1 MQRLLLVTLG
11 CFWLFMTW
19 QLWRVE
25 YAGQKL
31 GAAVEISTVWDKI
44 RRAPDDSHLQ
54 IVHAPSG
61 QLLGELD
68 WEPTVLTENTSRVEG
83 QITHIDG
90 YELEGDNGVFL
101 LDADQGQV
109 RFDLELAMD
118 AASAWQTVR
127 IDVRKLDAESN
138 SDLFLGASATA
149 SNQVLTLG
157 LELQNFTNQI
167 QMPLEDMRD
176 PRKFSK
182 ALLALRGTGKIATIT
197 TLFAINKLLDEAN
210 LGSQLNFNFEL
221 PRKAHLD
228 RLPGVRSDI
237 KVYRVDFE
245 PFKGW
250 PASVFINPTGEI
262 LLMRLPQG
270 YELRNTHYY
279 GVARRRNP

>member
-54 IVHAPSG
+54 IVHVPSG
-61 QLLGELD
+61 QLFGELD
-68 WEPTVLTENTSRVEG
+68 WEPQVLTENTSRVEG
-83 QITHIDG
+83 QIMHIDS
-90 YELEGDNGVFL
+90 YELEVDNGVFL
-101 LDADQGQV
+101 LDDDQGQV
-109 RFDLELAMD
+109 RFNLELAMD
-118 AASAWQTVR
+118 AASVWQTVR
-127 IDVRKLDAESN
+127 IDIRKLDDQSKL
-138 SDLFLGASATA
+138 DLYLSAFASA
-149 SNQVLTLG
+149 SNQVLNLS
-157 LELQNFTNQI
+157 LELQNYTNQI

-182 ALLALRGTGKIATIT
+182 ALLALRGTGKLTTIT
-197 TLFAINKLLDEAN
+197 TIFAINKLLDEAN
-210 LGSQLNFNFEL
+210 LGSQLNFSFEL

-245 PFKGW
+245 PLKGW
-250 PASVFINPTGEI
+250 PASVYLNRTGEI
-262 LLMRLPQG
+262 LLVRLPQG

-279 GVARRRNP
+279 GVARRRKQ

>member
-1 MQRLLLVTLG
+1 MQRLILVMLG

-31 GAAVEISTVWDKI
+31 GAAVEISTVWDKV
-44 RRAPDDSHLQ
+44 RRAPDDSQLQ

-61 QLLGELD
+61 QLMGSLD
-68 WEPTVLTENTSRVEG
+68 WQPKVLTENTSRVEG
-83 QITHIDG
+83 QITRIDG
-90 YELEGDNGVFL
+90 YELEMDNGVFL
-101 LDADQGQV
+101 LGTDQGQV
-109 RFDLELAMD
+109 KFGINLVMN

-127 IDVRKLDAESN
+127 INFRMLDDQN
-138 SDLFLGASATA
+138 ITDLHLGALATA
-149 SNQVLTLG
+149 SNQVLNLD
-157 LELQNFTNQI
+157 LELHNYSNRI
-167 QMPLEDMRD
+167 QMPLEDIRD

-182 ALLALRGTGKIATIT
+182 TLLELRGTGKLTTIT
-197 TLFAINKLLDEAN
+197 TMFAINKLLDEAN
-210 LGSQLNFNFEL
+210 LGTQLDFNFEL

-245 PFKGW
+245 PFQGW
-250 PASVFINPTGEI
+250 PASMYINPTGEI
-262 LLMRLPQG
+262 LLVRLPQG

-279 GVARRRNP
+279 GIAHRRTP

>member
-1 MQRLLLVTLG
+1 MQRLILVTLG

-31 GAAVEISTVWDKI
+31 GAAVGISTVWDKV

-61 QLLGELD
+61 QLLGELN
-68 WEPTVLTENTSRVEG
+68 WESRVLTDSTSQVEG
-83 QITHIDG
+83 QISKIDG
-90 YELEGDNGVFL
+90 YELEVDNGIL
-101 LDADQGQV
+101 LLGPDQGQA
-109 RFDLELAMD
+109 RFGLDLVMD
-118 AASAWQTVR
+118 ADSKWQTVR
-127 IDVRKLDAESN
+127 INFRKLDAEN
-138 SDLFLGASATA
+138 NLDLYLGALATA
-149 SNQVLTLG
+149 SNQVLNLG
-157 LELQNFTNQI
+157 LELPNYTNQI

-182 ALLALRGTGKIATIT
+182 ALLALRGTGKLTTIT
-197 TLFAINKLLDEAN
+197 TMFAINKLLDEAN
-210 LGSQLNFNFEL
+210 LGTQLNFSFEL

-245 PFKGW
+245 PLKGW
-250 PASVFINPTGEI
+250 PASVYVNPTGEI
-262 LLMRLPQG
+262 LLVRLPQG

-279 GVARRRNP
+279 GIARRRTQ

>member
-25 YAGQKL
+25 YAGEKL

-54 IVHAPSG
+54 IVHVPSG
-61 QLLGELD
+61 QLFGELD
-68 WEPTVLTENTSRVEG
+68 WEPQVLTENTSRVEG
-83 QITHIDG
+83 QIMHIDS
-90 YELEGDNGVFL
+90 YELEVDNGVFL
-101 LDADQGQV
+101 LDDDQGQV
-109 RFDLELAMD
+109 RFNLELAMD
-118 AASAWQTVR
+118 AASVWQTVR
-127 IDVRKLDAESN
+127 IDIRKLDDQSKL
-138 SDLFLGASATA
+138 DLYLSAFASA
-149 SNQVLTLG
+149 SNQVLNLS
-157 LELQNFTNQI
+157 LELQNYTNQI

-182 ALLALRGTGKIATIT
+182 ALLALRGTGKLTTIT
-197 TLFAINKLLDEAN
+197 TIFAINKLLDEAN
-210 LGSQLNFNFEL
+210 LGSQLNFSFEL

-245 PFKGW
+245 PLKGW
-250 PASVFINPTGEI
+250 SASVYLNRTGEI
-262 LLMRLPQG
+262 MLVRLPQG

-279 GVARRRNP
+279 GVARRRKQ

>member
-1 MQRLLLVTLG
+1 MQRLILVMLG

-31 GAAVEISTVWDKI
+31 GAAVEISTVWDKV
-44 RRAPDDSHLQ
+44 RRAPDDSQLQ

-61 QLLGELD
+61 QLMGSLD
-68 WEPTVLTENTSRVEG
+68 WQPKVLTENTSRVEG
-83 QITHIDG
+83 QITRIDG
-90 YELEGDNGVFL
+90 YELEMDNGVFL
-101 LDADQGQV
+101 LGTDQGQV
-109 RFDLELAMD
+109 KFGINLVMN

-127 IDVRKLDAESN
+127 INFRMLDDQN
-138 SDLFLGASATA
+138 ITDLHLGALATA
-149 SNQVLTLG
+149 SNQVLNLD
-157 LELQNFTNQI
+157 LELHNYSNRI
-167 QMPLEDMRD
+167 QMPLEDIRD

-182 ALLALRGTGKIATIT
+182 ALLELRGTGKLTTIT
-197 TLFAINKLLDEAN
+197 TMFAINKLLDEAN
-210 LGSQLNFNFEL
+210 LGTQLDFNFEL

-245 PFKGW
+245 PFQGW
-250 PASVFINPTGEI
+250 PASMYINPTGEI
-262 LLMRLPQG
+262 LLVRLPQG

-279 GVARRRNP
+279 GIAHRRTP

>member
-90 YELEGDNGVFL
+90 YELEVDNGVFL

-118 AASAWQTVR
+118 AAFAWQTVR
-127 IDVRKLDAESN
+127 IDFRKLDAESN
-138 SDLFLGASATA
+138 SDLYLDASATA

-157 LELQNFTNQI
+157 LELLNFTNQI

-182 ALLALRGTGKIATIT
+182 ALLALRGTGKIATVT

-245 PFKGW
+245 LLKGW
-250 PASVFINPTGEI
+250 PASVYINPTGEI

>member
-31 GAAVEISTVWDKI
+31 GAAVKISTVWDKI

-54 IVHAPSG
+54 IIDARSG

-68 WEPTVLTENTSRVEG
+68 WEPKVLTENTSRVEG

-90 YELEGDNGVFL
+90 YELEVDNGVFL

-127 IDVRKLDAESN
+127 IDFRKLDAESN
-138 SDLFLGASATA
+138 SDLYLGAFATA
-149 SNQVLTLG
+149 SNQVLNLG

-182 ALLALRGTGKIATIT
+182 ALLALRGTGKIATVT

-210 LGSQLNFNFEL
+210 LGSELNFNFEL

-279 GVARRRNP
+279 GTARRRTQ

>member
-31 GAAVEISTVWDKI
+31 GAAVEIATVWDKI

-54 IVHAPSG
+54 IIHAPSG

-68 WEPTVLTENTSRVEG
+68 WEPKVLTENTSKVEG
-83 QITHIDG
+83 QITSIDG
-90 YELEGDNGVFL
+90 YELEVDNGVFL

-109 RFDLELAMD
+109 RFDIELAMNS
-118 AASAWQTVR
+118 ASAWQTVR
-127 IDVRKLDAESN
+127 VDFRKLDAESN
-138 SDLFLGASATA
+138 LDLYLGASATA
-149 SNQVLTLG
+149 SNQVLNLG

-167 QMPLEDMRD
+167 QMPLEDMRN

-182 ALLALRGTGKIATIT
+182 AILALRGTGKIATVT

-210 LGSQLNFNFEL
+210 LGSQLNFDFEL
-221 PRKAHLD
+221 PRTAHLD

-245 PFKGW
+245 PLKGW
-250 PASVFINPTGEI
+250 PASAYINSTGEI
-262 LLMRLPQG
+262 LLIRLPQG

>member
-31 GAAVEISTVWDKI
+31 GAAVDISTVWDKI

-68 WEPTVLTENTSRVEG
+68 WEPKVLTKNTSQVEG
-83 QITHIDG
+83 QITRIDG
-90 YELEGDNGVFL
+90 YELEVDNGVFL

-118 AASAWQTVR
+118 AASGWQTVR
-127 IDVRKLDAESN
+127 VDFRKIDTESN
-138 SDLFLGASATA
+138 SDLYLGAVATA
-149 SNQVLTLG
+149 SNQVLNLA
-157 LELQNFTNQI
+157 LELQTFTNQI
-167 QMPLEDMRD
+167 QMPLKDMRD

-182 ALLALRGTGKIATIT
+182 ALLALRGTGKIATVT
-197 TLFAINKLLDEAN
+197 TLFTINKLLDETN
-210 LGSQLNFNFEL
+210 LAFFDFNFEL

-245 PFKGW
+245 PIKSW
-250 PASVFINPTGEI
+250 PASVYINSTGEI

>member
-1 MQRLLLVTLG
+1 MQRLILVMLG

-31 GAAVEISTVWDKI
+31 GAAVEISTVWDKVL
-44 RRAPDDSHLQ
+44 RAPDDSQLQ

-61 QLLGELD
+61 QLMGSLD
-68 WEPTVLTENTSRVEG
+68 WQPKVLTENTSRVEG
-83 QITHIDG
+83 QITRIDG
-90 YELEGDNGVFL
+90 YELEMDNGVFL
-101 LDADQGQV
+101 LGTDQGQV
-109 RFDLELAMD
+109 KFGINLVMN

-127 IDVRKLDAESN
+127 INFRMLDDQN
-138 SDLFLGASATA
+138 ITDLHLGALATA
-149 SNQVLTLG
+149 SNQVLNLD
-157 LELQNFTNQI
+157 LELHNYSNRI
-167 QMPLEDMRD
+167 QMPLEDIRD

-182 ALLALRGTGKIATIT
+182 ALLELRGTGKLTTIT
-197 TLFAINKLLDEAN
+197 TMFAINKLLDEAN
-210 LGSQLNFNFEL
+210 LGTQLDFNFEL

-245 PFKGW
+245 PFQGW
-250 PASVFINPTGEI
+250 PASMYINPTGEI
-262 LLMRLPQG
+262 LLVRLPQG

-279 GVARRRNP
+279 GIAHRRTP

>member
-44 RRAPDDSHLQ
+44 RRAPDESHLQ

-68 WEPTVLTENTSRVEG
+68 WEPKVLTENTSRVEG

-90 YELEGDNGVFL
+90 YELEVDNGVFL

-109 RFDLELAMD
+109 LFDLELAMD

-127 IDVRKLDAESN
+127 IDFRKLDAESN

-245 PFKGW
+245 LLKGW
-250 PASVFINPTGEI
+250 PASVYINPTGEI

-279 GVARRRNP
+279 GIARRRNP

>member
-31 GAAVEISTVWDKI
+31 GAALGVSTVWDKV

-54 IVHAPSG
+54 IMHAPSG
-61 QLLGELD
+61 RLLGSLD
-68 WEPTVLTENTSRVEG
+68 WEPQLLTKITSKVEG
-83 QITHIDG
+83 QITQIDG
-90 YELEGDNGVFL
+90 YELAMDSGVFL
-101 LDADQGQV
+101 LEAGQGQV
-109 RFDLELAMD
+109 RFNFELALD
-118 AASAWQTVR
+118 AASKWQTVR
-127 IDVRKLDAESN
+127 IDFRKLDDQSN
-138 SDLFLGASATA
+138 LDLHLAALATA
-149 SNQVLTLG
+149 SNQVLNLS
-157 LELQNFTNQI
+157 LELHNYTNQI
-167 QMPLEDMRD
+167 QMPLKDLRD

-182 ALLALRGTGKIATIT
+182 ALLALRGTGKFATVT
-197 TLFAINKLLDEAN
+197 TMFAINKLLDEAN
-210 LGSQLNFNFEL
+210 LGTQLSFSFEL

-245 PFKGW
+245 PLKGW
-250 PASVFINPTGEI
+250 PASVYINPTGEI
-262 LLMRLPQG
+262 LLVRLPQG

-279 GVARRRNP
+279 GIARRRTQ

>member
-31 GAAVEISTVWDKI
+31 GAAVDISTVWDKI

-68 WEPTVLTENTSRVEG
+68 WEPKVLTKNTSQVEG
-83 QITHIDG
+83 QITRIDG
-90 YELEGDNGVFL
+90 YEMEVDNGVFL

-109 RFDLELAMD
+109 RFDLELAMNT
-118 AASAWQTVR
+118 ASGWQTVR
-127 IDVRKLDAESN
+127 VDFRKIDTESN
-138 SDLFLGASATA
+138 SDLYLGAVATA
-149 SNQVLTLG
+149 SNQVLNLA
-157 LELQNFTNQI
+157 LELQTFTNQI
-167 QMPLEDMRD
+167 QMPLKDMRD

-182 ALLALRGTGKIATIT
+182 ALLALRGTGKIATVT

-245 PFKGW
+245 PIKSW
-250 PASVFINPTGEI
+250 PASVYINSTGEI

>member
-31 GAAVEISTVWDKI
+31 GAAVEIYTVWDKI
-44 RRAPDDSHLQ
+44 RRAPDESHLQ

-68 WEPTVLTENTSRVEG
+68 WEPKVLTENTSRVEG

-90 YELEGDNGVFL
+90 YELEVDNGVYL

-109 RFDLELAMD
+109 LFDLELAMD

-127 IDVRKLDAESN
+127 IDFRKLDAESN

-245 PFKGW
+245 LLKGW
-250 PASVFINPTGEI
+250 PASVYINPTGEI

>member
-25 YAGQKL
+25 YAGEKL

-54 IVHAPSG
+54 IVHVPSG
-61 QLLGELD
+61 QLFGELD
-68 WEPTVLTENTSRVEG
+68 WEPQVLTENTSRVEG
-83 QITHIDG
+83 QIMHIDS
-90 YELEGDNGVFL
+90 YELEVDNGVFL
-101 LDADQGQV
+101 LDDDQGQV
-109 RFDLELAMD
+109 RFNLELAMD
-118 AASAWQTVR
+118 AASVWQTVR
-127 IDVRKLDAESN
+127 IDIRKLDDQSKL
-138 SDLFLGASATA
+138 DLYLSAFASA
-149 SNQVLTLG
+149 SNQVLNLS
-157 LELQNFTNQI
+157 LELQNYTNQI

-182 ALLALRGTGKIATIT
+182 ALLALRGTGKLTTIT
-197 TLFAINKLLDEAN
+197 TIFAINKLLDEAN
-210 LGSQLNFNFEL
+210 LGSQLNFSFEL

-245 PFKGW
+245 PLKGW
-250 PASVFINPTGEI
+250 PASVYLNRTGEI
-262 LLMRLPQG
+262 MLVRLPQG

-279 GVARRRNP
+279 GVARRRKQ

>member
-31 GAAVEISTVWDKI
+31 GAAVEIATVWDKI

-54 IVHAPSG
+54 IVHVPSDK
-61 QLLGELD
+61 LLGELD
-68 WEPTVLTENTSRVEG
+68 WEPKVLTENTSQLEG
-83 QITHIDG
+83 QITRIDG
-90 YELEGDNGVFL
+90 YELEVDNGVFL

-109 RFDLELAMD
+109 RFDIELAMNS
-118 AASAWQTVR
+118 ASAWQTVR
-127 IDVRKLDAESN
+127 IDFRKLDAESN
-138 SDLFLGASATA
+138 SDLYLGASATA
-149 SNQVLTLG
+149 SNQVLNLG

-167 QMPLEDMRD
+167 QMPLEDMRN

-182 ALLALRGTGKIATIT
+182 AILALRGTGKIATIT

-210 LGSQLNFNFEL
+210 LGSQLNFDFKL
-221 PRKAHLD
+221 PRTAHLD

-245 PFKGW
+245 PLKGW
-250 PASVFINPTGEI
+250 PASAYINSTGEI
-262 LLMRLPQG
+262 LLMQLPQG